1 MGACRCVQRHHQ
13 RFYSRA
19 IGHAAAARSGK
30 PAGDAAIEGTVTDF
44 GSDDNGGGDDL
55 AENLTV
61 QPDGKIV
68 AAG

>member
-1 MGACRCVQRHHQ
+1 MHVGVSNATTNA
-13 RFYSRA
+13 S
-19 IGHAAAARSGK
+19 IPGRSGTPRLPDRAN

-44 GSDDNGGGDDL
+44 GSDDNGGGGDF